1 VVRRTWFLAWHDVL
15 VFLRSRSNLMW
26 MFLMPPFFMW
36 VTGMAAGGG
45 HGPAERTR
53 VVIRA
58 AQPGPVTQALAQ
70 RLEALRYAV
79 RILPPSGDLVPA
91 SAVSSVPDVSASAGP
106 SAPDV
111 SASMYLSVPDDFE
124 SRVLAGEKTPLTLR
138 PGGDDAMSLQLD
150 EARVRRAVIR
160 TLGDLA
166 ILAMADSGLT
176 DAGFARLA
184 ARPPAVALDVRLA
197 FPAPRVP
204 TGMRQ
209 SVPGILVM
217 FILMVLVTGGTE
229 RLFVDRKEGL
239 LRRLASSPLTRG
251 EIVLSRIV
259 SRSIIGMFMAV
270 FALILGATL
279 FHIDWGSRWLLLL
292 LVLAVYTLAAA
303 GLAVLLST
311 LARSIGQAIGL
322 GVVSTI
328 LMAALGGCW
337 WPIEIVPRSM
347 QVLSLCLPTGWAMQG
362 MHRLMELD
370 RGLVSALPAI
380 GALAG
385 FALAFG
391 VLAAKRFKFE

>member
-1 VVRRTWFLAWHDVL
+1 MVRRTWFLAWHEVR
-15 VFLRSRSNLMW
+15 VFLRSRSNLLW

-36 VTGMAAGGG
+36 MTGMAVGGG
-45 HGPAERTR
+45 DRHEQKPCA
-53 VVIRA
+53 VICA
-58 AQPGPVTQALAQ
+58 AQPGPVTRALAQ
-70 RLEALRYAV
+70 RLTELGYGV
-79 RILPPSGDLVPA
+79 RILPSGGEPVPA
-91 SAVSSVPDVSASAGP
+91 NLQLA
-106 SAPDV
+106 
-111 SASMYLSVPDDFE
+111 VPDDFE
-124 SRVLAGEKTPLTLR
+124 TRVAAGEKAPLILR
-138 PGGDDAMSLQLD
+138 RGEGGLGLQLD

-166 ILAMADSGLT
+166 VLAMADSGPS
-176 DAGFARLA
+176 DAGFAWLA
-184 ARPPAVALDVRLA
+184 ARPPAVALEVHNA
-197 FPAPRVP
+197 FPVRRVP

-251 EIVLSRIV
+251 EIVLSRIL
-259 SRSIIGMFMAV
+259 SRALVGMIMTA
-270 FALILGATL
+270 FAMVLGATL
-279 FHIDWGSRWLLLL
+279 FRIDWGPRWPLLALLLC
-292 LVLAVYTLAAA
+292 VYALAAA

-311 LARSIGQAIGL
+311 LARSLGQAIGL
-322 GVVSTI
+322 GVVCTI

-347 QVLSLCLPTGWAMQG
+347 QALSLFLPTGWAMQG

-370 RGLVSALPAI
+370 RGLPAALPALL
-380 GALAG
+380 ALSG
-385 FALAFG
+385 FALGFG

>member
-1 VVRRTWFLAWHDVL
+1 MVRRTWFLAWHDVR

-36 VTGMAAGGG
+36 ITGMAAGGG
-45 HGPAERTR
+45 HGPVEKTR
-53 VVIRA
+53 IVIRA
-58 AQPGPVTQALAQ
+58 AAPGPITRALAG
-70 RLEALRYAV
+70 RLEALNYAV
-79 RILPPSGDLVPA
+79 QILPPDGEPVPA
-91 SAVSSVPDVSASAGP
+91 QVR
-106 SAPDV
+106 
-111 SASMYLSVPDDFE
+111 LSVPDDFE
-124 SRVLAGEKTPLTLR
+124 ARILAGEKTPLTLR
-138 PGGDDAMSLQLD
+138 RGGDDALSLQLD

-166 ILAMADSGLT
+166 VLAAADSGLT
-176 DAGFARLA
+176 DPAFARMA
-184 ARPPAVALDVRLA
+184 AQPPAVALDVHLA
-197 FPAPRVP
+197 FPAPRIP

-259 SRSIIGMFMAV
+259 SRAIIGMFMAV

-303 GLAVLLST
+303 GMAVLLST

-328 LMAALGGCW
+328 LLAALGGCW
-337 WPIEIVPRSM
+337 WPIEVVPHSM

-370 RGLVSALPAI
+370 RGLVSALPSIAV
-380 GALAG
+380 LAG
-385 FALAFG
+385 FALGFG

>member
-1 VVRRTWFLAWHDVL
+1 MVRRTWFLAWHDVR

-53 VVIRA
+53 IVIRA
-58 AQPGPVTQALAQ
+58 ARPGPVTRALAG
-70 RLEALRYAV
+70 RLEALDYAV
-79 RILPPSGDLVPA
+79 QILPPGGEPVPA
-91 SAVSSVPDVSASAGP
+91 QLR
-106 SAPDV
+106 
-111 SASMYLSVPDDFE
+111 LSVPDDFE
-124 SRVLAGEKTPLTLR
+124 SRILAGEKTPLTLR
-138 PGGDDAMSLQLD
+138 RGGDDALSLQLD

-166 ILAMADSGLT
+166 VLAAADSGLT
-176 DAGFARLA
+176 DPAFARMA

-251 EIVLSRIV
+251 EIVLSRII
-259 SRSIIGMFMAV
+259 SRAIIGMFMAV

-303 GLAVLLST
+303 GMAVLLST

-337 WPIEIVPRSM
+337 WPIEVVPHSM

-370 RGLVSALPAI
+370 RGLVAAVPAI
-380 GALAG
+380 AVLAG

-391 VLAAKRFKFE
+391 ALAAKRFKFE

>member
-1 VVRRTWFLAWHDVL
+1 VRRTWFLAWHEVR
-15 VFLRSRSNLMW
+15 VFLRSRSNLLW

-36 VTGMAAGGG
+36 VTGMATGGS
-45 HGPAERTR
+45 HGPAAKPR

-58 AQPGPVTQALAQ
+58 AHPGPVTRALAQ
-70 RLEALRYAV
+70 RLEALRYEV
-79 RILPPSGDLVPA
+79 RILPPGGEL
-91 SAVSSVPDVSASAGP
+91 VSASVG
-106 SAPDV
+106 
-111 SASMYLSVPDDFE
+111 LSVPDDFE
-124 SRVLAGEKTPLTLR
+124 SRVLAGEKTPLTLG
-138 PGGDDAMSLQLD
+138 PGGDDGLSLQLD

-166 ILAMADSGLT
+166 VLATADSGLT

-184 ARPPAVALDVRLA
+184 TRPPAVALEVHPA
-197 FPAPRVP
+197 FPVRSVP

-209 SVPGILVM
+209 SVPGTLVM
-217 FILMVLVTGGTE
+217 FILMVLVTGGIE

-251 EIVLSRIV
+251 EIVLSRIL
-259 SRSIIGMFMAV
+259 SRAVIGMFMAV

-279 FHIDWGSRWLLLL
+279 FRIDWGPRWPFLL
-292 LVLAVYTLAAA
+292 LVLATYTLSAS

-311 LARSIGQAIGL
+311 LARSVGQAIGL

-347 QVLSLCLPTGWAMQG
+347 QTLSLFLPTGWAMQG
-362 MHRLMELD
+362 MHRLMELN
-370 RGLVSALPAI
+370 RGPAAALPAV
-380 GALAG
+380 GALVG
-385 FALAFG
+385 FALGFG

>member
-1 VVRRTWFLAWHDVL
+1 MVRRTWFLAWHDVR

-45 HGPAERTR
+45 HGPAQKTR
-53 VVIRA
+53 IVIRA
-58 AQPGPVTQALAQ
+58 AAPGPITRALAG
-70 RLEALRYAV
+70 RLEALNYAV
-79 RILPPSGDLVPA
+79 QILPPGGEPVPA
-91 SAVSSVPDVSASAGP
+91 QVR
-106 SAPDV
+106 
-111 SASMYLSVPDDFE
+111 LSVPDDFE
-124 SRVLAGEKTPLTLR
+124 ARILAGEKTPLTLR
-138 PGGDDAMSLQLD
+138 RGGDDALSLQLD

-166 ILAMADSGLT
+166 VLAAADSGLT
-176 DAGFARLA
+176 DTAFARLA
-184 ARPPAVALDVRLA
+184 AQPPAVALDVHLA
-197 FPAPRVP
+197 FPAPHIA

-259 SRSIIGMFMAV
+259 SRAIIGMFMAV

-279 FHIDWGSRWLLLL
+279 FHIDWGYRWLLLL

-303 GLAVLLST
+303 GMAVLLST

-322 GVVSTI
+322 GVISTI
-328 LMAALGGCW
+328 LLAALGGCW
-337 WPIEIVPRSM
+337 WPIEVVPHSM

-380 GALAG
+380 AVLAG
-385 FALAFG
+385 FAVGFG

>member
-1 VVRRTWFLAWHDVL
+1 MVRRTWFLAWHDVRG
-15 VFLRSRSNLMW
+15 FLRSRSNLMW

-45 HGPAERTR
+45 HGPAEKTR
-53 VVIRA
+53 IVIRA
-58 AQPGPVTQALAQ
+58 AQPGPVTRALAG
-70 RLEALRYAV
+70 RLEALDYAV
-79 RILPPSGDLVPA
+79 QIFPPGGEPVPA
-91 SAVSSVPDVSASAGP
+91 QLR
-106 SAPDV
+106 
-111 SASMYLSVPDDFE
+111 LSVPDDFE
-124 SRVLAGEKTPLTLR
+124 SRILAGEKTPLTLR
-138 PGGDDAMSLQLD
+138 PGGDDAMSLELD

-166 ILAMADSGLT
+166 ILAAADSGLT
-176 DAGFARLA
+176 DPSFARMV
-184 ARPPAVALDVRLA
+184 ARPPAVALDVHLA

-204 TGMRQ
+204 TGMQQ

-251 EIVLSRIV
+251 EIVLSRII
-259 SRSIIGMFMAV
+259 SRAITGMFMAV

-303 GLAVLLST
+303 GMAVLLST
-311 LARSIGQAIGL
+311 LARSVGQAIGL
-322 GVVSTI
+322 GVISTI

-347 QVLSLCLPTGWAMQG
+347 QVLALCLPTGWAMQG

-370 RGLVSALPAI
+370 RGLTSALPAI
-380 GALAG
+380 ATLAG

>member
-1 VVRRTWFLAWHDVL
+1 MVRRTWFLAWHEVR
-15 VFLRSRSNLMW
+15 VFLRSRSNLLW

-36 VTGMAAGGG
+36 VTGMATGGG
-45 HGPAERTR
+45 HGPAEKPR

-58 AQPGPVTQALAQ
+58 AQPGPVTRALAQ
-70 RLEALRYAV
+70 RLEALGYEV
-79 RILPPSGDLVPA
+79 RILPPAGDPMPA
-91 SAVSSVPDVSASAGP
+91 SVH
-106 SAPDV
+106 
-111 SASMYLSVPDDFE
+111 LSVPDDFE
-124 SRVLAGEKTPLTLR
+124 SRVLAGEKTPLTFR
-138 PGGDDAMSLQLD
+138 PGGDDDLSGQLGQ
-150 EARVRRAVIR
+150 ARVRRAVIR

-166 ILAMADSGLT
+166 VLATADSGLT

-184 ARPPAVALDVRLA
+184 ARRPAVALEVHLA

-209 SVPGILVM
+209 SVPGTLVM
-217 FILMVLVTGGTE
+217 FILMVLVTGGIE

-251 EIVLSRIV
+251 EIVLSRIL

-270 FALILGATL
+270 FALILGATPTV
-279 FHIDWGSRWLLLL
+279 FRIDWGPQWPFLL
-292 LVLAVYTLAAA
+292 LVLAAYALAAS

-311 LARSIGQAIGL
+311 LARSVGQAIGL

-370 RGLVSALPAI
+370 RGLAAALPAI

-391 VLAAKRFKFE
+391 ALAAKRFKFE

>member
-1 VVRRTWFLAWHDVL
+1 
-15 VFLRSRSNLMW
+15 M
-26 MFLMPPFFMW
+26 
-36 VTGMAAGGG
+36 
-45 HGPAERTR
+45 
-53 VVIRA
+53 
-58 AQPGPVTQALAQ
+58 
-70 RLEALRYAV
+70 
-79 RILPPSGDLVPA
+79 
-91 SAVSSVPDVSASAGP
+91 
-106 SAPDV
+106 
-111 SASMYLSVPDDFE
+111 
-124 SRVLAGEKTPLTLR
+124 
-138 PGGDDAMSLQLD
+138 
-150 EARVRRAVIR
+150 RRAVIR

-166 ILAMADSGLT
+166 VLAMADSGLT
-176 DAGFARLA
+176 DAGFGRMA

-197 FPAPRVP
+197 FSAPRIQ
-204 TGMRQ
+204 TGMQQ

-217 FILMVLVTGGTE
+217 FILMVSVTGGTE

-251 EIVLSRIV
+251 EIVLSRII
-259 SRSIIGMFMAV
+259 SRAIIGMFMAM
-270 FALILGATL
+270 FALILGSTL

-347 QVLSLCLPTGWAMQG
+347 QMLSLCLPTGWAMQG

-370 RGLVSALPAI
+370 RGLTAALPAI

-391 VLAAKRFKFE
+391 ALAARRFKFE